1 MSEENNQKLNGYQSK
16 SKVVS
21 WFDKWNSKQE
31 GVKNSFIS
39 LTLLGEDRDT
49 YEYPHSEY
57 TSLLPYSYLAC
68 DQKYVILL
76 ISCMDLAAVWF
87 SVLV

>member
-1 MSEENNQKLNGYQSK
+1 MYVIGTSGLHVSEKNNQKLNGYQSK

-39 LTLLGEDRDT
+39 LTLLS
-49 YEYPHSEY
+49 HSHIEIP
-57 TSLLPYSYLAC
+57 TLWAC
-68 DQKYVILL
+68 IPSFLQLSGLQSEI
-76 ISCMDLAAVWF
+76 CHPAN
-87 SVLV
+87 